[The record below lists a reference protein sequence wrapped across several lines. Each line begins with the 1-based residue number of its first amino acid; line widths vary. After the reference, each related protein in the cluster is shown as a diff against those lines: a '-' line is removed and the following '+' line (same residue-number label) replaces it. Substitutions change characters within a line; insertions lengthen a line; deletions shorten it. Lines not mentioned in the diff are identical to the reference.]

1 MGNACTRQTVHAL
14 LVRLFPL
21 VVSLV
26 VLLLLLLPVQ
36 TSLGEALSLPAAAAV
51 AVDAWIYIFY

>member
-14 LVRLFPL
+14 LVGLFPL

-26 VLLLLLLPVQ
+26 VLLLLLPVQ